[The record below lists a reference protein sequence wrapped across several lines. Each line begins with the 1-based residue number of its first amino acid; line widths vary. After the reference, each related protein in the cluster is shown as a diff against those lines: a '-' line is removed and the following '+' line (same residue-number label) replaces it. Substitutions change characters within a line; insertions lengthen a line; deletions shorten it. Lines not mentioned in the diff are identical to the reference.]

1 MVVKG
6 IYSSVIILAFG
17 SINLEELEFN
27 NDLVFNNNDEND
39 RNNEIGYI

>member
-6 IYSSVIILAFG
+6 IYSSVTILAFG